1 LLQRLETRIS
11 ERGDIMT
18 EEQTPGT
25 EERAPSSEILDE
37 LHALGQQLAT
47 TVKSLWES
55 DESRKL
61 REEIEQGFVELGHQ
75 VETAVES
82 ARESEAA
89 KQLSEQVKDTM
100 EKARESDIPAKM
112 EDYLVTGLRELNTQ
126 VSKMV
131 TSLES
136 SGTPKEETE
145 TEPEADTEA

>member
-1 LLQRLETRIS
+1 
-11 ERGDIMT
+11 MT

-25 EERAPSSEILDE
+25 EEQPSGTEERVSSSEILDE
-37 LHALGQQLAT
+37 LHSLGQQLAT

-61 REEIEQGFVELGHQ
+61 RQDIEQGFVELGHQ

-89 KQLSEQVKDTM
+89 KQFSEQVKDTM
-100 EKARESDIPAKM
+100 EKARESEIPAKM

-136 SGTPKEETE
+136 SGTPKAETE
-145 TEPEADTEA
+145 TEPEADSEA